1 MFFKVTKLG
10 GRPLISPPSKAFTI
24 TMTLETE
31 DVVIA
36 FVLEKFYELLQS
48 Q

>member
-1 MFFKVTKLG
+1 MLFRVTKLG
-10 GRPLISPPSKAFTI
+10 GRPLISPPSKVFTI

-31 DVVIA
+31 DVIA
-36 FVLEKFYELLQS
+36 FVLEKFYERLQS